1 MDEMELNIEK
11 SKEIQKE
18 LVTESEQTNF
28 LETNL
33 GKAVNF
39 AMDIGLR
46 AILPNFIEDGIIE
59 IKDTIFREGFGEG
72 IKNVIYSGI
81 NLGKSLIG
89 IFTGKF
95 DNVNQMQAAV
105 QKGGIIDGTSDLLDS
120 VLNKIQK
127 EKMMPKQAITAIKEG
142 KDILLSSVSRNIE
155 KTLTKQVE
163 EVEKLDKYSEK
174 WKDYYNERDFKN
186 MEKEYKKI
194 ESILKNI
201 IPLEETIRKA
211 REIENLHNLI
221 KNNGNNFDI
230 TEEEKELTKRLI

>member
-1 MDEMELNIEK
+1 
-11 SKEIQKE
+11 
-18 LVTESEQTNF
+18 
-28 LETNL
+28 
-33 GKAVNF
+33 
-39 AMDIGLR
+39 
-46 AILPNFIEDGIIE
+46 
-59 IKDTIFREGFGEG
+59 
-72 IKNVIYSGI
+72 
-81 NLGKSLIG
+81 
-89 IFTGKF
+89 
-95 DNVNQMQAAV
+95 MQAAV

-127 EKMMPKQAITAIKEG
+127 EKMMPKQAIMAIKEG
-142 KDILLSSVSRNIE
+142 KEILLSSVSRNIE